1 VTREVSFTAAAERD
15 LRDIYDYAIEHTSPE
30 HAERLLDEREE
41 PCASLV
47 SLPERGNMPPELR
60 DLGITA
66 YREVRVPPYRVI
78 YRVIDGGV
86 AIYAILDARRDVRTL
101 LQRCL
106 LR

>member
-1 VTREVSFTAAAERD
+1 
-15 LRDIYDYAIEHTSPE
+15 
-30 HAERLLDEREE
+30 
-41 PCASLV
+41 
-47 SLPERGNMPPELR
+47 MPPELR

-66 YREVRVPPYRVI
+66 YREVRLPPYRVI

-101 LQRCL
+101 LQRRL